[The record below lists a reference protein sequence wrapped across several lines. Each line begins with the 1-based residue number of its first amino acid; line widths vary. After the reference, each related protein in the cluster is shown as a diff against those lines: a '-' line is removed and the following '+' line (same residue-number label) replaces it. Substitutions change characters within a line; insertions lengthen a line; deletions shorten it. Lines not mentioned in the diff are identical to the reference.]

1 MNRVKASLLAGPA
14 ALAMLLAGCTGAEGG
29 APEPVGQGTGEAN
42 SNVPAGE
49 PVPTEITTQAPEG
62 GAAVRLGDTEEAIT
76 KVGCTDVNENWSMSG
91 SNEGGAKVAVTT
103 TADKQTV
110 VSASVVFD
118 DGKLVDMDTTRE
130 LGSATI
136 TWDGEWFTVAGTGPY
151 FDLMD
156 PEVDGSDPI
165 NFVVR
170 ASCPA

>member
-14 ALAMLLAGCTGAEGG
+14 VLALLLSGCTGGAGG
-29 APEPVGQGTGEAN
+29 APSPVGQGTGEAN
-42 SNVPAGE
+42 ADVPAGQAL
-49 PVPTEITTQAPEG
+49 PTEITTAAPQG

-76 KVGCTDVNENWSMSG
+76 KVGCTQVNDNWSMSG

-103 TADKQTV
+103 TGDKQTV

-118 DGKLVDMDTTRE
+118 DGKLVDMDTARD

-136 TWDGEWFTVAGTGPY
+136 TWDGDWFTVVGSGPFY
-151 FDLMD
+151 DLMD
-156 PEVDGSDPI
+156 PAVTGQDPV
-165 NFVVR
+165 NFVVK

>member
-14 ALAMLLAGCTGAEGG
+14 VVAMLLSGCTGGAGG
-29 APEPVGQGTGEAN
+29 APSPVGQGTGQANAQGPGEA
-42 SNVPAGE
+42 
-49 PVPTEITTQAPEG
+49 VPTEITTQAPQG

-76 KVGCTDVNENWSMSG
+76 KVGCTQVNDNWSMSG

-103 TADKQTV
+103 TGDKQTV
-110 VSASVVFD
+110 ISASVVFD

-130 LGSATI
+130 QGSATI
-136 TWDGEWFTVAGTGPY
+136 TWDGDWFTVAGSGPY

-156 PEVDGSDPI
+156 PDVAGQDPI
-165 NFVVR
+165 NFVVK